1 MWDKMQK
8 KDKIKLIYAYIVSP
22 LMIIGNI
29 GGRII
34 TELYSMYG
42 RNATQDILSNGALSK
57 INLTAFML
65 GLLGYLPIAIPPTI
79 MRFIAI
85 RHKLKYG
92 IEIYCYMLLSFFFA
106 RVLVFMLTGTI
117 DPTLGF
123 LDSLVIYCILSFR
136 TTEYREIPHSYRYG
150 LTFLTIG
157 AAFVILYFT
166 SEHFT
171 SDKQYLFPIWEA
183 IALCLVLNRRTE
195 SIAPKEPEQ
204 PYETQHSNNINA
216 QTTYHQQPPEP
227 PHREIRQEPK
237 PPQSP
242 QLDIADT
249 LIDIGLAHIGRTT
262 ALDNPYITPEQTEAR
277 KRVER
282 PFLRVLAD
290 NYRDEQ
296 SRKILARHFMVYKE
310 VSLFMAFAFI
320 LKRDKELHNTVR
332 ERLKELLSQGLLSE
346 VRKKWDE
353 NVYRISRTFY
363 DEYKQ
368 TRELSHALKAAF
380 CETVPEYGAVTAER
394 LSELCDKDEMQR
406 IFMYSYDAVL
416 REYRK
421 ILEQT

>member
-1 MWDKMQK
+1 MWDKLQK

-22 LMIIGNI
+22 LMIMGNI

-92 IEIYCYMLLSFFFA
+92 IEIYSYMLLSFFFA
-106 RVLVFMLTGTI
+106 RILVFMLTGTI

-157 AAFVILYFT
+157 AVFVILYFT

-183 IALCLVLNRRTE
+183 IALCLVLNRHTE
-195 SIAPKEPEQ
+195 STAPKEPEQ
-204 PYETQHSNNINA
+204 PEPSYNNNIDE
-216 QTTYHQQPPEP
+216 QTTYRNQLPEP
-227 PHREIRQEPK
+227 PHRETYREPE
-237 PPQSP
+237 PTQTP
-242 QLDIADT
+242 LHDTADT
-249 LIDIGLAHIGRTT
+249 LVDIGLAHIGRIT
-262 ALDNPYITPEQTEAR
+262 AHSNAYITPEQT
-277 KRVER
+277 
-282 PFLRVLAD
+282 
-290 NYRDEQ
+290 Q
-296 SRKILARHFMVYKE
+296 SRHNAEHPFTKLLAERYTDANTRKALARHFILYKE
-310 VSLFMAFAFI
+310 VTLFVIFAMVLKNDKPLLIKIQSKLKVRLSLGLPSKTIASRNEYWRKLSDKFNESYTRTKDLAKTLDYVFWSVLPEK
-320 LKRDKELHNTVR
+320 LKGVWVKELDGSSH
-332 ERLKELLSQGLLSE
+332 LLGIFNYS
-346 VRKKWDE
+346 
-353 NVYRISRTFY
+353 
-363 DEYKQ
+363 
-368 TRELSHALKAAF
+368 LKAI
-380 CETVPEYGAVTAER
+380 EHEYHQQ
-394 LSELCDKDEMQR
+394 S
-406 IFMYSYDAVL
+406 S
-416 REYRK
+416 
-421 ILEQT
+421 

>member
-1 MWDKMQK
+1 MWDKLQK

-22 LMIIGNI
+22 LMIMGNI

-106 RVLVFMLTGTI
+106 RILVFMLTGTI

-157 AAFVILYFT
+157 AVFVILYFT

-183 IALCLVLNRRTE
+183 IALCLVLNRHTE
-195 SIAPKEPEQ
+195 STAPKEPEQ

-216 QTTYHQQPPEP
+216 QTTYHQQPPEL
-227 PHREIRQEPK
+227 PHREPYQHPEPQ
-237 PPQSP
+237 PP
-242 QLDIADT
+242 LHDTADT
-249 LIDIGLAHIGRTT
+249 LIDVGLAHIGRIT
-262 ALDNPYITPEQTEAR
+262 ARTNPYITPEQTQAR
-277 KRVER
+277 HNAER
-282 PFLRVLAD
+282 PFTKLLARRYTD
-290 NYRDEQ
+290 ANT
-296 SRKILARHFMVYKE
+296 RKALARHFMLYKE
-310 VSLFMAFAFI
+310 VTLFVIFAMV
-320 LKRDKELHNTVR
+320 LKNDKPLHSKIQS
-332 ERLKELLSQGLLSE
+332 RLKVRLSLGLPSKVIASRNEYWHRLSDKFSE
-346 VRKKWDE
+346 SYTRTKDLAGTLDYVFWSVLPETLKGENIADLAGNGYLIQIFEYTRKA
-353 NVYRISRTFY
+353 VVQ
-363 DEYKQ
+363 EYK
-368 TRELSHALKAAF
+368 S
-380 CETVPEYGAVTAER
+380 
-394 LSELCDKDEMQR
+394 
-406 IFMYSYDAVL
+406 L
-416 REYRK
+416 RE
-421 ILEQT
+421 E